1 MPPIKKPMLAGVFDE
16 AKAVF
21 PYLVTPKI
29 DGIRFIM
36 VGGAAL
42 SRTFKPIRNKHVQDM
57 LSTHLPDGVDG
68 ELTCGDTF
76 QSSTSSIMSA
86 SGKPDFTAWLFDY
99 VPADGEVIPPYEK
112 RMQLLDKWRAGVQL
126 PFSCTLLTKGVRVNS
141 VEEVR
146 SVAGELVDQGY
157 EGAMLR
163 SPAGTYKFGRATQ
176 RENTLLKVKGFQD
189 AEATVIGFQ
198 EKMSNENKQERDA
211 FGRSKRS
218 HCKDGLVACNTLG
231 ALCVQSYPLSKGY
244 GTFKIGSGF
253 NDEQRAAIWANKS
266 AYLGKIVKYKFFDVS
281 VKDKPRHPIFLGW
294 RDPDDM

>member
-16 AKAVF
+16 QKAVF

-42 SRTFKPIRNKHVQDM
+42 SRTFKPIRNKHVQQM

-76 QSSTSSIMSA
+76 QSSTSSIMSTT
-86 SGKPDFTAWLFDY
+86 GKPQFTAWLFDF
-99 VPADGEVIPPYEK
+99 VPAERDDIPPYKK
-112 RMQLLDKWRAGVQL
+112 RMQLLDAWRVGVEL
-126 PFSCTLLTKGVRVNS
+126 PFSCTLLTQGVTVS
-141 VEEVR
+141 TVEEVR
-146 SVAGELVDQGY
+146 KVAEGLVGQGY

-176 RENTLLKVKGFQD
+176 KENTLLKVKGFKD
-189 AEATVIGFQ
+189 AEAVVTGFQ
-198 EKMSNENKQERDA
+198 EKMTNENKQERDA

-231 ALCVQSYPLSKGY
+231 ALLVQCKDGV

-253 NDEQRAAIWANKS
+253 NDEQRAAIWGDKK
-266 AYLGKIVKYKFFDVS
+266 AYLGKIVKYKYFDVGM
-281 VKDKPRHPIFLGW
+281 KDKPRHPIFLGW